1 MKGMIMRHKIIG
13 LSALLILSGCIK
25 NHKNTEVQLVEFKRT
40 SSYYEIT
47 FLSEANFSIRE
58 STRNTGSYIH
68 CINDKRI
75 YGDKYIPDYSSNN
88 YLSGNIPKNTK
99 PTADTL
105 SDQYIYSIKLDSS
118 TYLENDKTLYCRIF
132 TGNFPG
138 KLKKSQVLELIP

>member
-1 MKGMIMRHKIIG
+1 MKGMIMRNKIIG

-99 PTADTL
+99 PTAATL
-105 SDQYIYSIKLDSS
+105 FRSIHL
-118 TYLENDKTLYCRIF
+118 
-132 TGNFPG
+132 
-138 KLKKSQVLELIP
+138 

>member
-1 MKGMIMRHKIIG
+1 MRNKIIG

-25 NHKNTEVQLVEFKRT
+25 SHKNTEVQLVEFKRI

-47 FLSEANFSIRE
+47 FLSEANFSIRD

-68 CINDKRI
+68 CINDRQI
-75 YGDKYIPDYSSNN
+75 YDEKYIPDYSSNN

-99 PTADTL
+99 PNVDTL
-105 SDQYIYSIKLDSS
+105 SDQYIYSIKLNSS
-118 TYLENDKTLYCRIF
+118 TYLDNDKTLYCRIF

-138 KLKKSQVLELIP
+138 KLKKSQIFELIL